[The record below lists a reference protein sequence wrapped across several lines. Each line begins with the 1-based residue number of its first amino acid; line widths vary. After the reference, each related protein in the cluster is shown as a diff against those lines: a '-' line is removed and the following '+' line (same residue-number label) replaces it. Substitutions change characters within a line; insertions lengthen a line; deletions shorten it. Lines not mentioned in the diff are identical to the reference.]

1 MQIKNYC
8 AIICIYDSS
17 EGCLSTLVGIDK
29 EYGMENNDLRKFEI
43 NEEEEKER
51 KKKAAIIIARR
62 RKRRGRKLFLLLLIL
77 VMTGIMLTTTTYAWF
92 TSNKTVSVS
101 DVQVNVA
108 SKNGIQISA
117 DGTNWKSIIQL
128 SDLTGAQATY
138 PAAVNQIPDTAN
150 TIEPVSTGFNVDSNG
165 RMEMFYGTIESSEF
179 TGSCSSGDAYTTE
192 STCTAA
198 GGIWTPSTEGQY
210 ILTATKETDTHGTTG
225 KYVAF
230 DLFFRVD
237 ALTQVYLAAEG
248 SGVTATGADTG
259 IKNASR
265 IAFVELG
272 NTASGSS
279 LTTIQG
285 LNAGVASNVYSWEPN
300 YDIHTA
306 SGVSNAKDVY
316 DITTTE
322 AGGELIH
329 YSGVIAEVPKATNVL
344 LGKATQTDYST
355 LFKDVTPTYS
365 TVYGWTGTQA
375 IFSLKAGITK
385 MRIYMWVE
393 GQDVDCEN
401 TASGGN
407 IIYSLQITTESGA

>member
-1 MQIKNYC
+1 MGNIDMKN
-8 AIICIYDSS
+8 
-17 EGCLSTLVGIDK
+17 
-29 EYGMENNDLRKFEI
+29 MEVLEN
-43 NEEEEKER
+43 EEKEKNR
-51 KKKAAIIIARR
+51 KAAIIIARR

-77 VMTGIMLTTTTYAWF
+77 IMTGIMLTTTTYAWF

-128 SDLTGAQATY
+128 SDLTGARATY
-138 PAAVNQIPDTAN
+138 VGAVNQIPDTAN
-150 TIEPVSTGFNVDSNG
+150 TIEPVSTGLNVNAAG
-165 RMEMFYGTIESSEF
+165 QLEMFYGVIESSEF
-179 TGSCSSGDAYTTE
+179 TGSCSAGEAYTSE

-198 GGIWTPSTEGQY
+198 GGTWTPGTEGQY
-210 ILTATKETDTHGTTG
+210 ILTATKETDAHGTVG

-237 ALTQVYLAAEG
+237 MQTPVFLTSEG
-248 SGVTATGADTG
+248 SGVEATGTDTG

-279 LTTIQG
+279 LATIQG
-285 LNAGVASNVYSWEPN
+285 LNAGASSVVYSWEPN

-306 SGVSNAKDVY
+306 SGVANANDVY
-316 DITTTE
+316 GITTTE
-322 AGGELIH
+322 TGGTLLP
-329 YSGVIAEVPKATNVL
+329 YSGVIAEVPLVNNVL
-344 LGKATQTDYST
+344 LGNATQTSNAT
-355 LFKDVTPTYS
+355 LFKDVAPTYS
-365 TVYGWTGTQA
+365 TTAAWTGNLA
-375 IFSLKAGITK
+375 IFTLQPGITK